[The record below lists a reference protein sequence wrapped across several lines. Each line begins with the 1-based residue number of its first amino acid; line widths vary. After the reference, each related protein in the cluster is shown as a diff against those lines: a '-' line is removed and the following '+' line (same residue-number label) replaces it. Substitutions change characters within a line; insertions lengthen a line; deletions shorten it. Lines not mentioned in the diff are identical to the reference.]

1 MIINGNK
8 GINEKLYIYLM
19 AIIKRPFIWLLKRSF
34 KRHGS
39 NFKFDPFGYYTY
51 STISVGD
58 DVVLGRNAFLI
69 AAKSEIV
76 IGNKVVFGPEV
87 VLYGGGHN
95 ISVVG
100 RYMLDV
106 EEKLPTDD
114 KGIMIE
120 DDVWVGAR
128 AIILRGVTIGRGA
141 VVGAGSVVTKS
152 VPRYAI
158 VGGNPAKVIKFRWDV
173 DTILEH
179 EKLLYGPESRCTK
192 EMLISD
198 RQTEIIAR

>member
-1 MIINGNK
+1 MI
-8 GINEKLYIYLM
+8 
-19 AIIKRPFIWLLKRSF
+19 AIWKRPFIWLLRPAF
-34 KRHGS
+34 KQRGKG
-39 NFKFDPFGYYTY
+39 FRFDPFGYYTY

-95 ISVVG
+95 IAAVG

-114 KGIMIE
+114 RGIVIE

-141 VVGAGSVVTKS
+141 VVGAGSLVTKS
-152 VPRYAI
+152 VPPYAI
-158 VGGNPAKVIKFRWDV
+158 VGGNPAKIIKYRWEV
-173 DTILEH
+173 DTIIEH
-179 EKLLYGPESRCTK
+179 EKMLYEPGSR
-192 EMLISD
+192 ISRERLD
-198 RQTEIIAR
+198 SIRQDGK